1 MKKYL
6 LVILLC
12 HGIIIHAQTNYN
24 NGNEAYIA
32 EKLLGFNP
40 VTINNGSLIYTYDT
54 FNKVYQSGDYILL
67 PDKTSIPDGKK
78 VDVNT
83 FYGYGFGG
91 VISDTAFN
99 WDRQTIFTPNDFNI
113 SNMFVSPLSVNGMSY
128 ASAIQYN
135 SPYCNYGDCYATID
149 GPVPGLAYPSHMPGS
164 GVYNIWAGEELITA
178 GNLKGTGTIQKVS
191 QQQTTNTTNRSYC
204 VDKYGEGWR
213 LPTDMEVG
221 HFNDEEGV
229 GVGLDSSYK
238 GVSGVYIWTSSLYKI
253 YTVKRWATRIT
264 DGYWENCGGFLYV
277 GNCVRCV
284 FPGFDNPTTAV
295 NEKSIEAVDEINIY
309 PNPGNGILKI
319 CNIAGFLVKIYNQ
332 QGQLVFSDNRKISD
346 RSIDLSFCADGFYYI
361 KISSEEKQLTKKLV
375 INKME

>member
-6 LVILLC
+6 FVILLC
-12 HGIIIHAQTNYN
+12 HGFIIHAQTNYN

-54 FNKVYQSGDYILL
+54 FNKVYQSGDYILI

-78 VDVNT
+78 KDVNT
-83 FYGYGFGG
+83 FHGYGIGG
-91 VISDTAFN
+91 AISDTAFN
-99 WDRQTIFTPNDFNI
+99 WDKQTIFTPNDFNI
-113 SNMFVSPLSVNGMSY
+113 SKMFVSPLSVNGMSY

-149 GPVPGLAYPSHMPGS
+149 GPVPGLAYPLHTPGS

-178 GNLKGTGTIQKVS
+178 GDLKGTGTIQKVS

-204 VDKYGEGWR
+204 VEKYGEGWR
-213 LPTDMEVG
+213 LPTDMEIG

-229 GVGLDSSYK
+229 GAGLDSAYK

-284 FPGFDNPTTAV
+284 FPGFENPTTSV
-295 NEKSIEAVDEINIY
+295 NEKIREDGDEINIY
-309 PNPGNGILKI
+309 PNPSNGNFYIFGGEFHKI
-319 CNIAGFLVKIYNQ
+319 EIFNSL
-332 QGQLVFSDNRKISD
+332 GQIVFSDESTTSPRCLNLSIFPDGIYFVEIYLENEIMIKKI
-346 RSIDLSFCADGFYYI
+346 I
-361 KISSEEKQLTKKLV
+361 
-375 INKME
+375 INKN